1 MTAFDTVVQ
10 GLRTFFS
17 DVAQGFFE
25 ITHNGFALVGL
36 VVVFATAA
44 LTFKPELRI
53 TSEAQLITWLQARQ
67 ADAVGMVADL
77 AGIERATAADPRDLP
92 KQQAAVA
99 EAMARP
105 IVIDAE
111 LRAQLAEVPVQCI
124 KSMGGDPQSSDCFA
138 ATCWQFGQ
146 TGAQR
151 PECGEAVKT
160 HLDLLKKRESCV
172 D

>member
-1 MTAFDTVVQ
+1 MNDM
-10 GLRTFFS
+10 S
-17 DVAQGFFE
+17 M
-25 ITHNGFALVGL
+25 VGL
-36 VVVFATAA
+36 VVAAVIVSAGAGFGAGWGLRGDGSAKALEAQAASLQTVMDGQAA
-44 LTFKPELRI
+44 L
-53 TSEAQLITWLQARQ
+53 
-67 ADAVGMVADL
+67 V
-77 AGIERATAADPRDLP
+77 